1 MNLNRSRRSVR
12 PWYAILLAAVA
23 AGVIIFGVTQL
34 GTPTT
39 SAARTSTEDV
49 SAENGVVQTTVSGSG
64 EVEPGVDDTLNFGT
78 SGTLKSVNVK
88 VGEKVK
94 KGHLIATLDPSPS
107 DLTLEEA
114 QASLTEAEDNLTE
127 VEDGTS
133 SGSSTGN
140 SGSNGSSSN
149 SNDSSSGA
157 TGSTASAARA
167 SATRSPA

>member
-1 MNLNRSRRSVR
+1 MNLNTQRSAR

-78 SGTLKSVNVK
+78 SGTLKSIDVK
-88 VGEKVK
+88 VGEHVK
-94 KGHLIATLDPSPS
+94 KGKLIATLDPSS
-107 DLTLEEA
+107 ADLTLEEA
-114 QASLTEAEDNLTE
+114 EASLTEAEDNLTE
-127 VEDGTS
+127 VEDG
-133 SGSSTGN
+133 
-140 SGSNGSSSN
+140 
-149 SNDSSSGA
+149 
-157 TGSTASAARA
+157 
-167 SATRSPA
+167 